1 MNKDIKIL
9 DSDLPRRGNF
19 IVASIKDT
27 SRIESAAISY
37 FRLWYNGDASR
48 KRIER
53 NLTISHGY
61 MKGYKLSKAI
71 HDFCTLAFYEGVES
85 FSIQPV
91 KDEFITAD
99 ENCLSKLVF
108 YNVLGKD
115 EDSRNIAKMLVP
127 VTAVSKLVFLAK
139 DLNFLHKGI

>member
-1 MNKDIKIL
+1 MNKDIKIF
-9 DSDLPRRGNF
+9 DSDRPKRGNF
-19 IVASIKDT
+19 IVASIMDT

-48 KRIER
+48 KQIEL

-71 HDFCTLAFYEGVES
+71 HDFCTLVFCESAES
-85 FSIQPV
+85 FSIQPL

-99 ENCLSKLVF
+99 ENCLSKLVS

-115 EDSRNIAKMLVP
+115 EDSINIAKILVP
-127 VTAVSKLVFLAK
+127 ATSVSKLLFLVK
-139 DLNFLHKGI
+139 DLSFLHREL